1 MYTFSELEGERV
13 KLVPLEM
20 NHAAPLFEC
29 LRAPEVWGHYPYR
42 IQTIEE
48 MQTFI
53 HKAIVGQE
61 QREQFSFAVWD
72 KNLNEYVGTT
82 RFLKISEQNNS
93 LKVGTTLYS
102 PKVWRTRVNTEAK
115 YLMLQYVFET
125 LNIVRV
131 EIIASINNVRSQRA
145 IERLGATKEGIL
157 RKKYNN
163 IDYVI
168 YSIIQ
173 SDWNDVKYRLE
184 GYLNHMAYA

>member
-20 NHAAPLFEC
+20 NHAVPLFEC
-29 LRAPEVWGHYPYR
+29 LRAPEVWGHYPFH
-42 IQTIEE
+42 IQSLEE
-48 MQTFI
+48 MQAFI
-53 HKAIVGQE
+53 YKAIVGRE

-93 LKVGTTLYS
+93 LKIGTTLYS

-125 LNIVRV
+125 LKIVRV

-163 IDYVI
+163 LDYVI

-173 SDWNDVKYRLE
+173 SDWNDVKHRLE